1 MSVKTEVDKWIADK
15 CNERLIANYPLDENS
30 WVIDLG
36 GYFGAATQK
45 VVSKYN
51 CNVLVIEPVEDFYNI
66 IIEKFKD
73 NSKVIVENNGISTEE
88 KEVVLDYNYD
98 GTSSYTNTS
107 EIKINVKCYPIDYY
121 LKKYNIDRID
131 LLMVNIEGEEFP
143 LFEKWIKTD
152 FLNKVNYLEIQFH
165 PWIDDSVERKNKIEN
180 GFVNLGFENLWDYQF
195 AFTSWKNKNY

>member
-73 NSKVIVENNGISTEE
+73 NSKVIVENNGQRETYLDNFVHNGKKVPVLYTTNNTFGFKQITTSG
-88 KEVVLDYNYD
+88 KVVDEFKL
-98 GTSSYTNTS
+98 T
-107 EIKINVKCYPIDYY
+107 
-121 LKKYNIDRID
+121 KK
-131 LLMVNIEGEEFP
+131 
-143 LFEKWIKTD
+143 
-152 FLNKVNYLEIQFH
+152 
-165 PWIDDSVERKNKIEN
+165 
-180 GFVNLGFENLWDYQF
+180 
-195 AFTSWKNKNY
+195 